1 MSPYSPQLG
10 TGFSQSPP
18 IRVFSPRSCRP
29 SRTDRR
35 RNFQFYHGSASRLF
49 SSTAGRCPIFSRLQT
64 VHLYTGSTVV
74 QWVNNGR
81 LSVRSLPS
89 RASYFSSLSGPAN
102 EEGKTSAC
110 GGLRL
115 FLYLKCWNMASQLD
129 GLALMKTTRLPL
141 LILIVVT
148 SISYAC
154 SAKSSDCSSKRN
166 IDQNYRL
173 RNTALVIYWQPSF
186 STLSKLPALI
196 TLSILVLDINKI
208 ITLDNFVSV
217 NWQLTWC
224 DSCQQN

>member
-1 MSPYSPQLG
+1 MPPLL
-10 TGFSQSPP
+10 PP
-18 IRVFSPRSCRP
+18 IGDWLLAIPAHSRLFPPSCRP

-49 SSTAGRCPIFSRLQT
+49 LSTAGRCPIFSCLQT
-64 VHLYTGSTVV
+64 VHLYTGSTIV

-89 RASYFSSLSGPAN
+89 RASYFSSFIRPAI

-129 GLALMKTTRLPL
+129 SLALMETTRLPL

-154 SAKSSDCSSKRN
+154 SAKSSNCKISIASK
-166 IDQNYRL
+166 
-173 RNTALVIYWQPSF
+173 QP
-186 STLSKLPALI
+186 
-196 TLSILVLDINKI
+196 
-208 ITLDNFVSV
+208 
-217 NWQLTWC
+217 
-224 DSCQQN
+224 